1 MYLIGKIN
9 KIFDIQ
15 IFKNNFKKRS
25 IILETE
31 ELYPQKI
38 LIEFIQD
45 KIDLLKFI
53 NINDKVKIYINIR
66 GKEWKNKD
74 GITKYINSIQ
84 CWKIESIEDNN
95 NNNKF

>member
-1 MYLIGKIN
+1 MYLIGKI
-9 KIFDIQ
+9 KIIFDIQ
-15 IFKNNFKKRS
+15 RFKNNFKKRS

-38 LIEFIQD
+38 LIDFIQD
-45 KIDLLKFI
+45 KIDLLNII

-66 GKEWKNKD
+66 GKEWVNKD

-84 CWKIESIEDNN
+84 GWKIESEI
-95 NNNKF
+95 